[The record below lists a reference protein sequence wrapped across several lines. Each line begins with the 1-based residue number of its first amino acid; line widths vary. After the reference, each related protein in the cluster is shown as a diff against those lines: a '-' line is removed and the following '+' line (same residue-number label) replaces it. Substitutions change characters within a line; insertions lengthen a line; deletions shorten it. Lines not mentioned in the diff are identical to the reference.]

1 MNLEPNHIVMLHSQ
15 ERSSC
20 CNIQHINNLL
30 RMSYGKVI
38 NEFGYIDDDNL
49 DELEDISC
57 KVHKSIEMST
67 RSTIHGS
74 VRFLSRII
82 LIGPRGSGCRIQAK
96 YLSEKFNLMFGEYRN
111 YSFFSSGT

>member
-1 MNLEPNHIVMLHSQ
+1 
-15 ERSSC
+15 
-20 CNIQHINNLL
+20 
-30 RMSYGKVI
+30 MSYGKVI
-38 NEFGYIDDDNL
+38 NDFGCNDDDL

-67 RSTIHGS
+67 RYGS
-74 VRFLSRII
+74 VRFLSRIV

-111 YSFFSSGT
+111 YSFFSSGTYGNI